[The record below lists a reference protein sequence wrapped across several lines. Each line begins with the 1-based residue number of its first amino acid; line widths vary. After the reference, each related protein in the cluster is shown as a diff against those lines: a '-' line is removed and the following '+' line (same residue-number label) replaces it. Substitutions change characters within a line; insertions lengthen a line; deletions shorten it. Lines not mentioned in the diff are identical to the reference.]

1 MTSKPSHNPLL
12 WIPSLSA
19 AEEIPTAVIT
29 FIVLLMFL
37 QFGETMA
44 MSAFYSSLLFL
55 PFVLKSFFR
64 SKIRMAGN
72 FKFFIH
78 IAEACIFFLLV
89 LMEMSINYFPGSN
102 WILFVLSFMIASMC
116 AWHDLLGRMYYDR
129 MLYPRQQKIFNK
141 TKIFASQTTIVLT
154 YGVLIIFV
162 GFLEVIFRMPTE
174 VLTKKLAW
182 AMECYII
189 AGGFLIFSLINLL
202 VLKQPNIQSA
212 YHHESVSQT
221 IHKEMAIIERIRQKD
236 NSFHILLSLF
246 FLLLPQALMFYTRV
260 FFLLG
265 REEDG
270 GLDCSVPDVGFAQ
283 GTIGVIAFA
292 TGLMLGRH
300 FISKYGSHRMFW
312 FMVLPLTLSPTFY
325 MLMANN
331 PLVGNM
337 LAICCMCMLAQ
348 LCFGFGLNVCI
359 SYVRYVSGERYR
371 NTIDY
376 LYIPLIS
383 AAMIIPMM
391 LSGWLCQTLGFR
403 TFFILDASSA
413 LIAWIFIFA
422 FGIRN
427 KLEINGKEK

>member
-1 MTSKPSHNPLL
+1 MLNKQSHNPLL
-12 WIPSLSA
+12 WIPSLCA

-44 MSAFYSSLLFL
+44 VSALYSSLLFL
-55 PFVLKSFFR
+55 PFVLRSFFR
-64 SKIRMAGN
+64 SKVRSTGN
-72 FKFFIH
+72 FKFYLH
-78 IAEACIFFLLV
+78 VSEGCIFFLLV
-89 LMEMSINYFPGSN
+89 LMEIAINHLPGKN
-102 WILFVLSFMIASMC
+102 WVLFILSFLIASVC

-141 TKIFASQTTIVLT
+141 TKIFASQITIVLT

-182 AMECYII
+182 AMECYIV
-189 AGGFLIFSLINLL
+189 AGAFLVFFLMNL
-202 VLKQPNIQSA
+202 VVFKQPNVHSA
-212 YHHESVSQT
+212 YHYESVSET
-221 IHKEMAIIERIRQKD
+221 IHKEIAIIERIRQKD
-236 NSFHILLSLF
+236 NALIILISLF
-246 FLLLPQALMFYTRV
+246 FLLLPQSLMFYTRV

-265 REEDG
+265 RAEDG

-292 TGLMLGRH
+292 VGLLIGRRL
-300 FISKYGSHRMFW
+300 ISKYGAKQMFW
-312 FMVLPLTLSPTFY
+312 FMVIPLTLSPTFY
-325 MLMANN
+325 MLMSIN
-331 PLVGNM
+331 PLVDNIF
-337 LAICCMCMLAQ
+337 AICCMCLLAQ
-348 LCFGFGLNVCI
+348 LCFGFGLNICI
-359 SYVRYVSGERYR
+359 SFVRFVSGERYR
-371 NTIDY
+371 NSIDY

-383 AAMIIPMM
+383 AVMIVPMM
-391 LSGWLCQTLGFR
+391 ISGLLCQILGFKI
-403 TFFILDASSA
+403 FFIADASLA
-413 LIAWIFIFA
+413 LIAWIVIFS